1 MRLLAELLLAIWL
14 FVSVLVLAS
23 YHYLSRRSARYLSRR
38 RA

>member
-1 MRLLAELLLAIWL
+1 MRLLAELLLAVWL

-23 YHYLSRRSARYLSRR
+23 YRYLSRRSTRYLSRR